1 MLKIILIDDEV
12 KALQSLEYELLELK
26 EPMEIL
32 GKFNDADEAID
43 FINDHAVDCVF
54 LDIEMPKMNGFRLL
68 ERLSNRNF
76 HVIITT
82 AYEQYAIEALKEN
95 ALDYLLKPVDSDDLK
110 ETMVRIRE
118 SQRLR
123 ERQKAFE
130 EALESLNRSGFNQE
144 RKIGISIDGKIIFLL
159 PEEIIYCE
167 SDGNYCSIHLKGN
180 KRLFVS
186 RKLKDIERLL
196 PPQYFYRIHHSYV
209 VNIEK
214 VREYLK
220 TDGYVILDEN
230 NKIPVSR
237 QRRSLFLERI

>member
-1 MLKIILIDDEV
+1 MLKIILIDDEA
-12 KALQSLEYELLELK
+12 KALQSLEYEIQELN
-26 EPMEIL
+26 EPIEIL
-32 GKFNDADEAID
+32 GKFTEVDQAID
-43 FINDHAVDCVF
+43 FINNNPVDCIF

-68 ERLSNRNF
+68 ENIPNRDF

-82 AYEQYAIEALKEN
+82 AYEQYAIEALKGN
-95 ALDYLLKPVDSDDLK
+95 ALDYLLKPVDSDDLR

-118 SQRLR
+118 SQLLK
-123 ERQKAFE
+123 ERHRAFE
-130 EALESLNRSGFNQE
+130 QALESLNRSGTNQQK
-144 RKIGISIDGKIIFLL
+144 KIGIPIDGKIVFLL

-180 KRLFVS
+180 KRLFIS
-186 RKLKDIERLL
+186 RKLKDVEKLL

-220 TDGYVILDEN
+220 TDGYVILEEN
-230 NKIPVSR
+230 NRIPVSR
-237 QRRSLFLERI
+237 QKRSIFLERI